1 MILQKHP
8 LAVPRVCDL
17 PIPINPSRETFV
29 LAPLLAPMPTPF
41 VTSSPRVR
49 ACFILAGALTSQL
62 SAQSVPPPAAPSEPT
77 TPEPEVLL
85 SPFVVSTET
94 DTGYAATNTLAGT
107 RLKSALANT
116 PAPLS
121 ILTRE
126 FINDIG
132 ATDANQAITYVMNAG
147 VDTNDVTGNTQA
159 FSAYSFSIR
168 GFSGATVARNYF
180 GSNYLSDAYNI
191 DSYEVA
197 RGPNAVLFG
206 IASPAG
212 VFNSSTKIARPGQ
225 TLTELQLRVG
235 SFNDFR
241 GTMDISRTLGAKK
254 NMAVRVNLLSQ
265 NADGYYDF
273 QKTERNAG
281 TLSATWS
288 PTRSTTIRVE
298 GELARF
304 FSASPRPFPI
314 SDGISQWAAAGSV
327 LHTDPTSRPALT
339 GALASVSGSGV
350 IYYPESP
357 IGNHPFALS
366 GNFLRTS
373 APTPIRGGT
382 GTDFPGI
389 LDPSV
394 APRTINLLGPSNG
407 NQSDQAVLGV
417 FVEQRVGRNVAFEAA
432 WYHQGRDYLSRQPMV
447 FNDNILMREVSTNI
461 AVFDPNTGAQ
471 TGYASNPNVGRML
484 IRGQY
489 GERETHDKSDN
500 FRFTGSYDLDFT
512 KRTDWVSWLG
522 HHRVASLLQRTFTIG
537 HTVSR
542 QEVNRSSARALPDL
556 TNTTNYITRANRVDL
571 FSSNLSDR
579 GMWDPRDTPINGIL
593 YGSPGVRVESG
604 LANVNWTGTRSIVSS
619 AVLAT
624 QSSFIKDRLWLT
636 AGIRRDRVSNRN
648 STAVRD
654 ATSREYLGVG
664 YQLPWAPSTYDTTK
678 SVGGVFHLTS
688 WLSVFANK
696 SDNFALQASSLLFG
710 EVGTNGFS
718 KNTRGSGRDYGVRTK
733 LWDSR
738 VHLNFNY
745 YETSQVG
752 QFYSPQGAYAS
763 IPQLIWQALG
773 ESRQLTGGDVQDLD
787 ARGYEIELVANPT
800 KNLRLTF
807 NFSESREYGLNRQLA
822 YEENYLNANRSVW
835 LSPTNALR
843 PVGGASTFGSNVQEL
858 WDYLQRQ
865 LVLDRENNG
874 RMPFLFRPKNAN
886 AFARYQFSDGMLK
899 GFAFGGGINWRGPM
913 VLAYPNNDASRQM
926 RGYEQI
932 LGNLLLSYSTRIRGK
947 AVTFQLNGNNV
958 FKFDDPF
965 PRRYY
970 WYGDAAG
977 SSILYQFPAGYRT
990 WVLTTTVRL

>member
-1 MILQKHP
+1 
-8 LAVPRVCDL
+8 
-17 PIPINPSRETFV
+17 
-29 LAPLLAPMPTPF
+29 MPPVS
-41 VTSSPRVR
+41 VTSSRLVR
-49 ACFILAGALTSQL
+49 ICISLLGAGAALRLQAQSTS
-62 SAQSVPPPAAPSEPT
+62 SVPPPEASEFD
-77 TPEPEVLL
+77 PEVTL
-85 SPFVVSTET
+85 SPFIVSTET
-94 DTGYAATNTLAGT
+94 DSGYAATNTLAGT
-107 RLKSALANT
+107 RLKSAVANT

-121 ILTRE
+121 IMTRE
-126 FINDIG
+126 FLNDIG
-132 ATDANQAITYVMNAG
+132 AIDANQAIQYAMNAN

-159 FSAYSFSIR
+159 FSAFSFSIR

-180 GSNYLSDAYNI
+180 GSTYLSDSYNI

-225 TLTELQLRVG
+225 TLTEVQFRLG

-241 GTMDISRTLGAKK
+241 GSMDIARTLGTKK
-254 NMAVRVNLLSQ
+254 KLAVRLNLLSQ
-265 NADGYYDF
+265 DADGYYDF

-281 TLSATWS
+281 TLSVTWM
-288 PTRSTTIRVE
+288 PYRSTTVRFE

-314 SDGISQWAAAGSV
+314 SDGISQWVAAGSV
-327 LHTDPTSRPALT
+327 LHTDPVTRPALT

-357 IGNHPFALS
+357 LGNHPFALS

-394 APRTINLLGPSNG
+394 APRTTNLLGPSNG
-407 NQSDQAVLGV
+407 NQSDQSVVGV
-417 FVEQRVGRNVAFEAA
+417 FVEQRVGRSVAFEAA
-432 WYHQGRDYLSRQPMV
+432 WYHQGREYLSQQPMV
-447 FNDNILMREVSTNI
+447 FNDNILMREVSTYI
-461 AVFDPNTGAQ
+461 AVFDPVTGAL
-471 TGYASNPNVGRML
+471 TGYAPNPNVGQML

-500 FRFTGSYDLDFT
+500 FRVTGSYDLDLT
-512 KRTDWVSWLG
+512 KRTNWVRWLG
-522 HHRVASLLQRTFTIG
+522 HHRLASLLQRTFTIG
-537 HTVSR
+537 NTVSR
-542 QEVNRSSARALPDL
+542 QEVNRSSSRAVSDL
-556 TNTTNYITRANRVDL
+556 TNTTNYITRANMIDL
-571 FSSNLSDR
+571 FSPDLSKR
-579 GMWDPRDTPINGIL
+579 GMWDPRDNPINGIL

-604 LANVNWTGTRSIVSS
+604 LANVNWTGTRSVVSS
-619 AVLAT
+619 AVLAS
-624 QSSFIKDRLWLT
+624 QSSFLKDRLWFT

-654 ATSREYLGVG
+654 AVSREYYGIN
-664 YQLPWAPSTYDTTK
+664 YQLPWAPSTYDTTQ
-678 SVGGVFHLTS
+678 SIGGVLHLTS

-718 KNTRGSGRDYGVRTK
+718 KNTRGNGRDYGVRTK
-733 LWDSR
+733 LFGNR

-745 YETSQVG
+745 YETSQFG
-752 QFYSPQGAYAS
+752 QYYSPQGAYAS

-773 ESRQLTGGDVQDLD
+773 ESRQLTGGDLQDLNGK
-787 ARGYEIELVANPT
+787 GYELELVANPT

-807 NFSESREYGLNRQLA
+807 NYSESREYGLNRQLS
-822 YEENYLNANRSVW
+822 YEENYLNSHRDYW
-835 LSPTNALR
+835 LSPENAQR
-843 PVGGASTFGSNVQEL
+843 PVGGASVFGNNVQEL

-886 AFARYQFSDGMLK
+886 AFARYQFTDGRLK
-899 GFAFGGGINWRGPM
+899 GFAFGGGVNWRGPM
-913 VLAYPNNDASRQM
+913 VLAYPNNETSRQM
-926 RGYEQI
+926 KGYEQI
-932 LGNLLLSYSTRIRGK
+932 FGNLLLSYSTRIKGK
-947 AVTFQLNGNNV
+947 PVTFQLNGNNI

-970 WYGDAAG
+970 WYGDAQG

-990 WVLTTTVRL
+990 WVLTTTIKL